1 MSMWQA
7 IGEDADSHP
16 GGKKNFRSKPQPIV
30 FLAGLDFSH
39 TRCSYPL
46 IGPHHRHHIIGILII
61 NTTAINARWGVIFG
75 GPIVLGSLAVSVGL
89 RLVSTDGD
97 QDPHTREVVK
107 KVGWRFFAFS
117 IM

>member
-1 MSMWQA
+1 M
-7 IGEDADSHP
+7 
-16 GGKKNFRSKPQPIV
+16 V
-30 FLAGLDFSH
+30 
-39 TRCSYPL
+39 L
-46 IGPHHRHHIIGILII
+46 IIIGILLIITIVI
-61 NTTAINARWGVIFG
+61 NTRWGVIFG

-107 KVGWRFFAFS
+107 KVGRRFVAFS

>member
-1 MSMWQA
+1 MTPTLMARRTSDRSRSRSSSLLVLTSA
-7 IGEDADSHP
+7 RP
-16 GGKKNFRSKPQPIV
+16 GGHIPLKARIIV
-30 FLAGLDFSH
+30 
-39 TRCSYPL
+39 L
-46 IGPHHRHHIIGILII
+46 IIIGILII
-61 NTTAINARWGVIFG
+61 NTIAINARWGVIFG

-107 KVGWRFFAFS
+107 KVGWRFFAFL

>member
-1 MSMWQA
+1 MVINIPLKA
-7 IGEDADSHP
+7 RI
-16 GGKKNFRSKPQPIV
+16 IV
-30 FLAGLDFSH
+30 
-39 TRCSYPL
+39 L
-46 IGPHHRHHIIGILII
+46 IIIGILII
-61 NTTAINARWGVIFG
+61 VIGILLIITIVINTRWGVIFG

-107 KVGWRFFAFS
+107 KVSRRFVAFS

>member
-1 MSMWQA
+1 MQECGTILNLSVVH
-7 IGEDADSHP
+7 S
-16 GGKKNFRSKPQPIV
+16 V
-30 FLAGLDFSH
+30 VLFLDV
-39 TRCSYPL
+39 
-46 IGPHHRHHIIGILII
+46 IIIGILLI
-61 NTTAINARWGVIFG
+61 NTIVLNARWGVIFG

-107 KVGWRFFAFS
+107 KVGWRFFAFL